1 MLTELGGAWS
11 GPCFTAGQAAP
22 METDQDP
29 PTEEARLRA
38 LFEELVGS
46 YSDKVFRL
54 ACAMLGNEAAAQ
66 DATQEVFLKVWK
78 ALPRYRGE
86 ASGSSWIYTIT
97 RNTCLTELQR
107 GRSRSSQSLSEEAVQ
122 AEVDRSSLERTA
134 EAAALTP
141 EEVRSLLAELPDQF
155 RAVLTL
161 FYLEQKSYEE
171 VACLLNLPMGT
182 VKTHLYRAK
191 KMLAHRLAQERM
203 SHDRPS
209 SHL

>member
-1 MLTELGGAWS
+1 MLTELGGALP
-11 GPCFTAGQAAP
+11 GPCFTAGLTASMDA
-22 METDQDP
+22 DQDP
-29 PTEEARLRA
+29 SAEEARLRA

-66 DATQEVFLKVWK
+66 DATQEVFLKAWK

-107 GRSRSSQSLSEEAVQ
+107 GRVRSSQSLSDEAVQ
-122 AEVDRSSLERTA
+122 AEVDRSSVEQTV
-134 EAAALTP
+134 EAASLTP
-141 EEVRSLLAELPDQF
+141 EEVRSLLAELPGHF

-171 VACLLNLPMGT
+171 VARMLDLPMGT

-203 SHDRPS
+203 SHD
-209 SHL
+209 

>member
-1 MLTELGGAWS
+1 MD
-11 GPCFTAGQAAP
+11 
-22 METDQDP
+22 TDQDP
-29 PTEEARLRA
+29 PAEEARLRA
-38 LFEELVGS
+38 LFEELVAS

-54 ACAMLGNEAAAQ
+54 ACAMLGNEAAAR
-66 DATQEVFLKVWK
+66 DATQEVFLKAWK

-107 GRSRSSQSLSEEAVQ
+107 GRVRSNHSLSDEAVQ
-122 AEVDRSSLERTA
+122 AEVDRSSVEQTV
-134 EAAALTP
+134 EAASLTP
-141 EEVRSLLAELPDQF
+141 EEVRSLLAELPDHF

-171 VACLLNLPMGT
+171 VARMLDLPMGT

-191 KMLAHRLAQERM
+191 KLLAHRLAQERM
-203 SHDRPS
+203 SHD
-209 SHL
+209 